1 MPIMYLVYSDVK
13 TSTTQK
19 NPLHPE
25 KALPTG
31 LTIEYLHVDVF
42 HYRYQLENISKRLAG
57 KRRLTTT
64 LVTYY
69 FSLLL
74 PTS

>member
-1 MPIMYLVYSDVK
+1 MPTMYLVYSDVK

-19 NPLHPE
+19 NPLRPE

-42 HYRYQLENISKRLAG
+42 QL
-57 KRRLTTT
+57 
-64 LVTYY
+64 
-69 FSLLL
+69 
-74 PTS
+74 